1 MADNEKL
8 GSTSPQVLLKNATN
22 LDKLVNGRESESLPD
37 RFAVLRRTWYGM
49 EMAFNRFITY
59 ITGRG
64 EQAVGAIG
72 WQELGNWATG
82 LTVDNR
88 QQIVYYNG
96 SWYKYLGELEHVIT
110 GDSPENDG
118 GVWSAE
124 NPTGK
129 WSNIGDAALRSNLG
143 SGDGFKLLGQ
153 VRSAAALAALAGED
167 GDRVLL
173 LGYHDGWAASSSEL
187 SGGGEFHYVSSLADV
202 NNGVTVFN
210 GWCRKFTDTVITTYD
225 AGLGDNDGVDA
236 RERLTTLFK
245 VVPDGFTVKIRGYH
259 LTSGPVKCEA
269 KTGLT
274 IDGMNG
280 VISAKEL
287 RDIYTVY
294 DVAETDPRVAM
305 TGVLSCLDCPG
316 IKISGIEIQGA
327 MKLSVRNDDGTHKGE
342 EHALVVR
349 ACDGGEIWD
358 THLHNV
364 FGYGCRGLYQSN
376 VKFHHN
382 YVHHCLRESGVNLVT
397 GGSHG
402 YIYCNRFEYIGLYG
416 LEVEGQPY
424 YSGMTDVTAW
434 GNYIKYAK
442 WGIAAVDQ
450 CLSASLHHNNIEF
463 CHTALSAFRT
473 IKYDVY
479 KTLFDTNIIR
489 SCVRAMFASNAR
501 NANFRGNDIDLTDKP
516 DYLYTSSYNNV
527 FEVSQI
533 DRRIFW
539 SPYLSQF
546 HNLIGKNVKIADV
559 VYSVSAA
566 VWDATKTGYPKDSAE
581 EPDGLWKVTLDKP
594 LPAELDKTIAN
605 AMTQDF
611 VDTIAYQSDGEI
623 HGVVV
628 DGNPMVNA
636 HYALYCT
643 SHLADGDS
651 GVQETIINNTI
662 SGAVVWLTFNGSGFR
677 LIDRNEPNAGATITA
692 GLWTTAGFK
701 DVRMRNTM
709 GISLPART
717 TNTSLL
723 KPRLYSQIARRAVG
737 VRITLLNASDTN
749 KWTGTGTLQVMLNG
763 QVVVGSGNFTQ
774 GSEDPIQLFT
784 QMAVLE
790 GSNTIQVNTSNNDLL
805 YAACQIELLIP

>member
-8 GSTSPQVLLKNATN
+8 GSTSPEVLLKNATN
-22 LDKLVNGRESESLPD
+22 LDKLVNGRESESLLD
-37 RFAVLRRTWYGM
+37 RFAVLRRTWHGM

-64 EQAVGAIG
+64 EQAVASIG

-96 SWYKYLGELEHVIT
+96 AWYKYLGELEHVIT

-187 SGGGEFHYVSSLADV
+187 SGGGEFHYVSSLAGV

-259 LTSGPVKCEA
+259 IVSGPVKCEG
-269 KTGLT
+269 KTGFT

-287 RDIYTVY
+287 RDVYTVY
-294 DVAETDPRVAM
+294 DVADTKSDVEM
-305 TGVLSCLDCPG
+305 TGVLSCFKCPG
-316 IKISGIEIQGA
+316 IKIFGIEIQGA
-327 MKLSVRNDDGTHKGE
+327 MKLSVMRDDTTHKGE
-342 EHALVVR
+342 EYALHLR
-349 ACDGGEIWD
+349 SCDGGEVYS
-358 THLHNV
+358 TQLHNV

-416 LEVEGQPY
+416 IEAEGQPY

-489 SCVRAMFASNAR
+489 SCIRAMFASNAR

-516 DYLYTSSYNNV
+516 NYLYTSSYNNV
-527 FEVSQI
+527 FEVSQT

-546 HNLIGKNVKIADV
+546 QSLIGKNVKIADV

-651 GVQETIINNTI
+651 GIQETIINNPI
-662 SGAVVWLTFNGSGFR
+662 SGAVVWLTFTNSGFR
-677 LIDRNEPNAGATITA
+677 LIDGNKPNAGATITTSI
-692 GLWTTAGFK
+692 WNSTGFK
-701 DVRMRNTM
+701 DLRMRNGIT
-709 GISLPART
+709 ISLPART
-717 TNTSLL
+717 SNSSLL
-723 KPRLYSQIARRAVG
+723 KPNFYSQVGQRAVG
-737 VRITLLNASDTN
+737 VRITLLNNSDDS
-749 KWTGTGTLQVMLNG
+749 KWTGTGTLQFKLNDK
-763 QVVVGSGNFTQ
+763 VVVGYGDYVAGDQ
-774 GSEDPIQLFT
+774 KPIQLYT
-784 QMAVLE
+784 QMDIQE
-790 GSNTIQVNTSNNDLL
+790 GDNEIQVNTANNDLI
-805 YAACQIELLIP
+805 YAACIIDILIP

>member
-143 SGDGFKLLGQ
+143 SDEGFKLIGQ
-153 VRSAAALAALAGED
+153 VHSAAALSALPGSEGE
-167 GDRVLL
+167 RVLL
-173 LGYHDGWAASSSEL
+173 LGYNPGWAASSSEL

-202 NNGVTVFN
+202 NNGVTIFN

-259 LTSGPVKCEA
+259 LTSGPVKCEG
-269 KTGLT
+269 KTDLT

-287 RDIYTVY
+287 RDVYTVY

-316 IKISGIEIQGA
+316 IKIFGLEIQGA
-327 MKLSVRNDDGTHKGE
+327 MKLSTTNDDGTHKGE
-342 EHALVVR
+342 EYALFIR
-349 ACDGGEIWD
+349 ACDGGEIYG
-358 THLHNV
+358 TQLHNV

-416 LEVEGQPY
+416 VEVEGQPY
-424 YSGMTDVTAW
+424 YSGMTKVKVW
-434 GNYIKYAK
+434 GNFISYTFR
-442 WGIAAVDQ
+442 GICVVDQ
-450 CLSASLHHNNIEF
+450 CLESEINDNTVSF
-463 CHTALSAFRT
+463 SHTALSAYRT
-473 IKYDVY
+473 SDYA
-479 KTLFDTNIIR
+479 IR
-489 SCVRAMFASNAR
+489 STAFKVNTVLSCARGMFANGAR
-501 NANFRGNDIDLTDKP
+501 NATFSDNDIDLIDVP
-516 DYLYTSSYNNV
+516 EYLYTSPYNNI
-527 FEVSQI
+527 FEI
-533 DRRIFW
+533 DQTNRAVFW
-539 SPYLSQF
+539 SPYLAEFQ
-546 HNLIGKNVKIADV
+546 HLIGDNIKFDDV
-559 VYSVSAA
+559 VYSVSA
-566 VWDATKTGYPKDSAE
+566 VEWDSTKTGYPKDDSSH
-581 EPDGLWKVTLDKP
+581 PDGMWKVTLTST
-594 LPAELDKTIAN
+594 LPEELDDTVSL
-605 AMTQDF
+605 AMTQNF
-611 VDTIAYQSDGEI
+611 GNTIGYQSAGNI
-623 HGVVV
+623 HGVTAS
-628 DGNPMVNA
+628 NNKIKNA
-636 HYALYCT
+636 YYALYCA
-643 SHLADGDS
+643 SSLIAGES
-651 GVQETIINNTI
+651 GVQETVTGNTI
-662 SGAVVWLTFNGSGFR
+662 NGSTIWLTVSGSGFR
-677 LIDRNEPNAGATITA
+677 LIDRNEPNANATVTA
-692 GLWTTAGFK
+692 SLWTTAGFK

-717 TNTSLL
+717 VNTSLL
-723 KPRLYSQIARRAVG
+723 KPRLYSQISRRAVG
-737 VRITLLNASDTN
+737 VRITLLNTSPTN
-749 KWTGTGTLQVMLNG
+749 QWTGTGTLQVTLND

-784 QMAVLE
+784 QMEVKE